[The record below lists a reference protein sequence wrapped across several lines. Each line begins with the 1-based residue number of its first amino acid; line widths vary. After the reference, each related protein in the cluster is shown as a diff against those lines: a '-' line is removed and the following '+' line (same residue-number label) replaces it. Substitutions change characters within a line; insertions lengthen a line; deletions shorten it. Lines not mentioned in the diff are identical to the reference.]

1 MCIERISD
9 RRGRVAG
16 AAASMAD
23 QETYILC
30 LSVEQLE
37 SLSLVDFFIIRNSLF
52 PSAKS
57 KYFNCS
63 HDLFWIKQLG
73 ELLVEMGW

>member
-37 SLSLVDFFIIRNSLF
+37 SLSCRFFYNSELLF